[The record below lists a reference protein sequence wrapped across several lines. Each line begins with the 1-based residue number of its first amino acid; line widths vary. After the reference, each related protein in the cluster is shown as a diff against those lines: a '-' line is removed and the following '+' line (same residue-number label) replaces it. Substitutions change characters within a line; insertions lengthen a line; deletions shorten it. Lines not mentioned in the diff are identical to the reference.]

1 MRLKKR
7 NGVKNMVDKL
17 DAFLAELEK
26 RGIQISGDTAFLCS
40 DGAVLFVQNER
51 GGVDVSIVRNLV
63 SIDYSLGITDEDV
76 ENWRNT
82 EELFEELG
90 GSENG

>member
-1 MRLKKR
+1 MI
-7 NGVKNMVDKL
+7 DKL

-26 RGIQISGDTAFLCS
+26 RGIRISGDTAFLCN

-51 GGVDVSIVRNLV
+51 GGVDISIVRNLV
-63 SIDYSLGITDEDV
+63 PLDYSLGITDKDV

-90 GSENG
+90 GNENGGD

>member
-1 MRLKKR
+1 
-7 NGVKNMVDKL
+7 MVDKL

-26 RGIQISGDTAFLCS
+26 RGIQISGDTAFLCN
-40 DGAVLFVQNER
+40 DGAVLFVQNDR

-63 SIDYSLGITDEDV
+63 SIDYVLGITDKDV

-82 EELFEELG
+82 EELFGELG
-90 GSENG
+90 GVE

>member
-1 MRLKKR
+1 MI
-7 NGVKNMVDKL
+7 DKL

-26 RGIQISGDTAFLCS
+26 RGIQISGDTAFLCN
-40 DGAVLFVQNER
+40 DGAVLFVQNDR

-63 SIDYSLGITDEDV
+63 SIDYALGITDKDV

-82 EELFEELG
+82 EELFGELG
-90 GSENG
+90 GVE

>member
-1 MRLKKR
+1 M
-7 NGVKNMVDKL
+7 
-17 DAFLAELEK
+17 
-26 RGIQISGDTAFLCS
+26 
-40 DGAVLFVQNER
+40 QNER

-63 SIDYSLGITDEDV
+63 PIDYSLGITDEDV

-90 GSENG
+90 GSENGGD

>member
-1 MRLKKR
+1 MI
-7 NGVKNMVDKL
+7 DKL

-51 GGVDVSIVRNLV
+51 NLV
-63 SIDYSLGITDEDV
+63 PIDYSLGITDEDV

-90 GSENG
+90 GSENGGD

>member
-1 MRLKKR
+1 ML
-7 NGVKNMVDKL
+7 DKL

-26 RGIQISGDTAFLCS
+26 RGIEISGDTAFLCN

-51 GGVDVSIVRNLV
+51 GGVDISIVRNLV
-63 SIDYSLGITDEDV
+63 PFDYSLGITDEDV
-76 ENWRNT
+76 ELWRGL
-82 EELFEELG
+82 EEMG